1 MKLSKTQEYLIIAG
15 LLVLLFPFFAL
26 LFYVHPQG
34 DDFFFAAKVNELGV
48 LAFVKE
54 MYLHWSGRYASM
66 FIGAF
71 DPVIY
76 KSHTLLRLEL
86 GLLFLFN
93 IFSVY
98 LLFSS
103 ITKTPVSKRKL
114 LLFTLA
120 FYVVLL
126 NAIPDIFEF
135 MYWFPSVT
143 AYQLGLSLLLIFV
156 ADIFFERKNRITKI
170 QYLILNSIIAIIAV
184 GLLELFVIPL
194 ALALVISAYFRYKN
208 GDSIKADII
217 VLILL
222 ACSAIVLVA
231 APGNYERVVV
241 ENPTGVIVGFYLA
254 AKSLIYLLGYL
265 FQNPVFVLANILF
278 LSFLSNWSEKIKLS
292 FPPFKP
298 VWIFLFT
305 LSVSYLFFLPSTL
318 ALTSLP
324 AGRIFDLAAFVFSL
338 LWMFSLASFHNYYR
352 DKYSFRL
359 PVFYQKII
367 ALLMLMFVFSG
378 IYITNPYEFAQ
389 KKKGSVLIYGNILNA
404 YHTLFFEAKAFDQDM
419 IARYENFRAAEQN
432 NQKTLVVKPL
442 EHHPEM
448 LIFVDIT
455 DIQSPGTW
463 IFNWEAR
470 YYGMDSICIEK
481 PDTIINEEIKQ
492 EIQENLFNE
501 DSKKKNQ

>member
-1 MKLSKTQEYLIIAG
+1 
-15 LLVLLFPFFAL
+15 
-26 LFYVHPQG
+26 
-34 DDFFFAAKVNELGV
+34 
-48 LAFVKE
+48 
-54 MYLHWSGRYASM
+54 
-66 FIGAF
+66 
-71 DPVIY
+71 
-76 KSHTLLRLEL
+76 
-86 GLLFLFN
+86 
-93 IFSVY
+93 
-98 LLFSS
+98 
-103 ITKTPVSKRKL
+103 
-114 LLFTLA
+114 
-120 FYVVLL
+120 
-126 NAIPDIFEF
+126 
-135 MYWFPSVT
+135 
-143 AYQLGLSLLLIFV
+143 
-156 ADIFFERKNRITKI
+156 
-170 QYLILNSIIAIIAV
+170 
-184 GLLELFVIPL
+184 
-194 ALALVISAYFRYKN
+194 
-208 GDSIKADII
+208 
-217 VLILL
+217 
-222 ACSAIVLVA
+222 
-231 APGNYERVVV
+231 
-241 ENPTGVIVGFYLA
+241 
-254 AKSLIYLLGYL
+254 
-265 FQNPVFVLANILF
+265 
-278 LSFLSNWSEKIKLS
+278 
-292 FPPFKP
+292 
-298 VWIFLFT
+298 
-305 LSVSYLFFLPSTL
+305 
-318 ALTSLP
+318 
-324 AGRIFDLAAFVFSL
+324 
-338 LWMFSLASFHNYYR
+338 MFSLASFHYYYR